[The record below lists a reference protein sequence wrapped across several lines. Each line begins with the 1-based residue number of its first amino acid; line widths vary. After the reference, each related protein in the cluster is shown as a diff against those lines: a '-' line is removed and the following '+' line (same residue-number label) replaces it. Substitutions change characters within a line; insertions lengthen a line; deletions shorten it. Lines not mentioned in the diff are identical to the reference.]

1 MPQLHA
7 CVKLTYCIF
16 FTQVFEELSQIK
28 KILESG
34 AHQQPPAPA
43 HHMIKGRNVMLMPV
57 RDGIEFALN
66 LMDVIFA
73 KEELSGHLCSVTNA
87 GRKRTNKPLLPAE
100 KVGMQ
105 CNIV

>member
-16 FTQVFEELSQIK
+16 FTQVFEEFSQIK

-57 RDGIEFALN
+57 RDGIEFALH
-66 LMDVIFA
+66 LMDVIFT
-73 KEELSGHLCSVTNA
+73 KELSGHLCSVTNA
-87 GRKRTNKPLLPAE
+87 G
-100 KVGMQ
+100 
-105 CNIV
+105 